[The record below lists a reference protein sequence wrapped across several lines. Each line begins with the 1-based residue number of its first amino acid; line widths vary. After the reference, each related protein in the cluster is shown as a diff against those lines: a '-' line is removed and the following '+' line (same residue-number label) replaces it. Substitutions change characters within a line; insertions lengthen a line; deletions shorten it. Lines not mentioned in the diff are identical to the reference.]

1 MRALSSVWT
10 ECLASDQV
18 AAGSNPAVPITFCDG
33 QHFADGSDPLIKDTP
48 IGVIEG
54 YLRRI
59 NLRLLVPK
67 PSENPVII
75 IYIL

>member
-48 IGVIEG
+48 IDRVDFIT
-54 YLRRI
+54 LRGWGHRHHAI
-59 NLRLLVPK
+59 RYDLDGSLLT
-67 PSENPVII
+67 
-75 IYIL
+75 

>member
-48 IGVIEG
+48 IGQVDFIT
-54 YLRRI
+54 LCDWSRRHHAI
-59 NLRLLVPK
+59 RYDLDGSLLT
-67 PSENPVII
+67 
-75 IYIL
+75 